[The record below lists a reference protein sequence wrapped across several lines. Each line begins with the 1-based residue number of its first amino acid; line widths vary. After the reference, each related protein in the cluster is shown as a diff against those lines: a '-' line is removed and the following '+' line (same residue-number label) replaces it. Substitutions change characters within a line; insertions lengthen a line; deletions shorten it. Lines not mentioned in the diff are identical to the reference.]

1 MFAIKDKDTD
11 LYVSN
16 KPYRLAQIERARLFD
31 NKEMAKLT
39 MSNIVN
45 QLAWSYLE
53 KKFGRDR
60 WNMEIE
66 FLDLANAISLFSNLE
81 IVEVDINEST

>member
-1 MFAIKDKDTD
+1 MFVIKDKDTD

-16 KPYRLAQIERARLFD
+16 KPYRLAQIERAKLFD
-31 NKEMAKLT
+31 SIEMAKLA

-45 QLAWSYLE
+45 RLAWSYLE
-53 KKFGRDR
+53 KKFGRDI
-60 WNMEIE
+60 WHMEIG
-66 FLDLANAISLFSNLE
+66 FLDLANAISLFSNME